1 MTVPATTRL
10 SRTFEDRSDALS
22 HFFTRAGEAPRLL
35 AFDDA
40 VGCPLDQALAAVE
53 WTQAAGILNDDD
65 LMHAAWIR
73 PDAAAA
79 VVERRDGERRLF
91 AYFGPRMDQPY
102 ADLAESELLYDGPG
116 VRAYAFAD
124 RAQAIAH
131 FLRATQGVGALL
143 SLLGRRAPELRH
155 VRRWLRELFAGPSG
169 DTHPSTLLM
178 AGWFATA
185 GAGCLFLPTQAG
197 DPYCYREVGIDS

>member
-10 SRTFEDRSDALS
+10 SRTFEDRAEALS
-22 HFFTRAGEAPRLL
+22 HFFTRAAEAPRLL

-65 LMHAAWIR
+65 LMHSAWIR

-79 VVERRDGERRLF
+79 VVERRDGDRRLF
-91 AYFGPRMDQPY
+91 AYFGPRLDQPY

-155 VRRWLRELFAGPSG
+155 VRRWLKELFAAPTGEANV
-169 DTHPSTLLM
+169 STLLM

-185 GAGCLFLPTQAG
+185 GAGCLFLPAQAG
-197 DPYCYREVGIDS
+197 DAYHYREVGIES